1 MGKWLIPESELDRD
15 QKDFINSLNSE
26 VFFNRNIEGF
36 PGSGKTVLLLYAAKH
51 FRQTDPNAS
60 ILFIEFTH
68 SLIKMMEASLKELT
82 DANNFK
88 EIPVETYFE
97 FIDRD
102 NKSYDYIL
110 CDEVQDLPER
120 VLRAIYSRTRKMC
133 VVAGDRNQ
141 SIYTEDPKWKEKP
154 CAPEN
159 IPTLLKV
166 SSNDKLIILHRL
178 TPTIIKAVE
187 SFMPHMDIMSGR
199 RSMMKKD
206 TDIRLWKASDR
217 NQEIKSVA
225 EEAIKWQK
233 AGKSVGI
240 LFRFHKG
247 IVGFIRDMLNSLGKD
262 SLDNVEKNKWGN
274 YEYNAINRHLSNV
287 GLPFQYVGNSNNDA
301 TFIGSNK
308 ITLMTYHGAK
318 GLDFDT
324 VFLPFSR
331 NVQLIGDSTQELED
345 TLYMVAMTRSRQD
358 LFISYCYSPS
368 ERVKKMSKF
377 CKYTDLDDVDTIP
390 FPTSS
395 SDAEED
401 EFA

>member
-15 QKDFINSLNSE
+15 QKNFINSLNSE
-26 VFFNRNIEGF
+26 VFYNRNIEGF

-68 SLIKMMEASLKELT
+68 ALIKMMEASLKELT
-82 DANNFK
+82 DALHFK

-97 FIDRD
+97 FVDRD
-102 NKSYDYIL
+102 RKSYDYIL

-120 VLRAIYSRTRKMC
+120 VLRAIYSRARKMC

-141 SIYTEDPKWKEKP
+141 SIYTEDPKWNEQP

-159 IPTLLKV
+159 VPELLKV
-166 SSNDKLIILHRL
+166 PTNDKLIILHRL
-178 TPTIIKAVE
+178 TPEIIKAVE

-199 RSMMKKD
+199 ISMMKKH
-206 TDIRLWKASDR
+206 TDIRLWKARDR
-217 NQEIKSVA
+217 MQEIKSVA

-247 IVGFIRDMLNSLGKD
+247 IIGFVRDMLDCLGKA
-262 SLDNVEKNKWGN
+262 SLDSVEKNKWGK
-274 YEYNAINRHLSNV
+274 YDYNVINRHLSNV
-287 GLPFQYVGNSNNDA
+287 GVPFQYVGNSDNDA
-301 TFIGSNK
+301 TFIGNNK

-331 NVQLIGDSTQELED
+331 NVQLIGDSTPELED

-358 LFISYCYSPS
+358 LFISYSYSPS
-368 ERVKKMSKF
+368 DRVKKMSHL
-377 CKYTDLDDVDTIP
+377 CRYTDLDAVDTIP
-390 FPTSS
+390 FPGDD
-395 SDAEED
+395 SDTEED